1 MEHNIIELIIS
12 GLINSLSPYH
22 ILLMVLGVAGGI
34 VIGTL
39 PGLTA
44 TMAVALLVPITFVME
59 PSTGLVMLG
68 AVWCGAIYGG
78 ANAAIL
84 LNVPG
89 TPSSIATTFDGYPM
103 TKKGDADKAM
113 LASLIASAI
122 GGIIGVIIL
131 LTLFAPLA
139 QLSLKF
145 GKPEYF
151 WFCIFGLTTI
161 SAMSTGNV
169 FKGLL
174 GGFLGLLIGTIGID
188 PVAGIPRFTFGYKP
202 LVQGIQLVP
211 ALIGFFA
218 FSQMLTLMER
228 DVKYI
233 AKYKQRPNLLKSL
246 LSEMYQKGRSIIL
259 RSSFL
264 GTFIGILPGAGGP
277 VASIIAYNE
286 AKRWDKNPEKYGKG
300 ALEGIM
306 ASESSNNAVIGGSLI
321 PMMGLGIPG
330 CPAAAVVMGGLLA
343 HGIIPGS
350 KLLTESADVAY
361 TFIMALIV
369 ANLIMLPV
377 GYFLIKL
384 VGNIL
389 NVPLYF
395 VAPVILVLST
405 IGSYALRNSML
416 DVFVMVICGIIAYL
430 LSKVDIDAGPLALGL
445 VLGPIA
451 EDALGVSLV
460 IAQAKGSIMQ
470 LLFLRPVSIILII
483 LSILSVFSPLILAQI
498 KKKKG
503 LGLEVKENDSTGC

>member
-1 MEHNIIELIIS
+1 MIELIIS
-12 GLINSLSPYH
+12 GFMNSLSPYH
-22 ILLMVLGVAGGI
+22 ILLMVFGIAAGI
-34 VIGTL
+34 VVGTL

-44 TMAVALLVPITFVME
+44 TMAVALLVPVTFVME
-59 PSTGLVMLG
+59 PASGLVMLG

-84 LNVPG
+84 LNIPG
-89 TPSSIATTFDGYPM
+89 TPSSIATTFDGYQM
-103 TKKGDADKAM
+103 TKNGAADKAL
-113 LASLIASAI
+113 LASLISSVI
-122 GGIIGVIIL
+122 GGIVGVVIL

-139 QLSLKF
+139 QVSLKF

-151 WFCIFGLTTI
+151 WLCIFGLTTI

-169 FKGLL
+169 LKGLL
-174 GGFLGLLIGTIGID
+174 GGLLGLLIGTIGLD
-188 PVAGIPRFTFGYKP
+188 PVAGIPRFTFGYRP
-202 LVQGIQLVP
+202 LIQGIQLVP

-228 DVKYI
+228 NEKYI
-233 AKYKQRPNLLKSL
+233 AKYKQTPNLFKSL
-246 LSEMYQKGRSIIL
+246 VSEMLQKGRSIII
-259 RSSFL
+259 RSSIL
-264 GTFIGILPGAGGP
+264 GAFIGMLPGAGGP
-277 VASIIAYNE
+277 VASLIAYNE

-321 PMMGLGIPG
+321 PMMALGIPG

-350 KLLTESADVAY
+350 KLLTQSGDVAY
-361 TFIMALIV
+361 TFITSLII

-377 GYFLIKL
+377 GYFMIKL
-384 VGNIL
+384 VANIL

-395 VAPVILVLST
+395 VAPIILVLSS
-405 IGSYALRNSML
+405 IGAYALRNSMF
-416 DVFVMVICGIIAYL
+416 DVFVMVIFGVIAYI
-430 LSKVDIDAGPLALGL
+430 LSKVGIDPGPLALGL

-460 IAQAKGSIMQ
+460 IAHAKGSILQIM
-470 LLFLRPVSIILII
+470 FLRPVSFILII
-483 LSILSVFSPLILAQI
+483 LSILSVFTPLILSHI
-498 KKKKG
+498 KKNI
-503 LGLEVKENDSTGC
+503 GLEVKKNDSTVC

>member
-1 MEHNIIELIIS
+1 MAFGVTAGII
-12 GLINSLSPYH
+12 
-22 ILLMVLGVAGGI
+22 V
-34 VIGTL
+34 GTL

-44 TMAVALLVPITFVME
+44 TMAVALLVPVTFIME
-59 PSTGLVMLG
+59 PASGLVMLG
-68 AVWCGAIYGG
+68 AIWCGAIYGG

-84 LNVPG
+84 LNIPG
-89 TPSSIATTFDGYPM
+89 TPSSIATTMDGYPM
-103 TKKGDADKAM
+103 TKNGEADKA
-113 LASLIASAI
+113 LLTSLISSVI

-139 QLSLKF
+139 QVSLKF

-151 WFCIFGLTTI
+151 WLCIFGLTTI

-169 FKGLL
+169 VKGLL
-174 GGFLGLLIGTIGID
+174 GGLFGLLLGTIGLD
-188 PVAGIPRFTFGYKP
+188 PIAGVPRFTFGYRP

-228 DVKYI
+228 DEKYI
-233 AKYKQRPNLLKSL
+233 ARYKQTSSLLKSL
-246 LSEMYQKGRSIIL
+246 LSEMLQKGKSVLL
-259 RSSFL
+259 RSSIL
-264 GTFIGILPGAGGP
+264 GTFIGMLPGAGGP

-300 ALEGIM
+300 AIEGLM
-306 ASESSNNAVIGGSLI
+306 ASESSNNAVIGGALI

-330 CPAAAVVMGGLLA
+330 CPAAAVIMGGLLA

-350 KLLTESADVAY
+350 KLLVESGDVAY
-361 TFIMALIV
+361 TFITSLII

-377 GYFLIKL
+377 GYFMLKL
-384 VGNIL
+384 VANIL

-395 VAPVILVLST
+395 VAPVILVLSS
-405 IGSYALRNSML
+405 IGAYALHNSML
-416 DVFVMVICGIIAYL
+416 DVFVMVIFGTIAYI
-430 LSKVDIDAGPLALGL
+430 LSKAGIDPGPMALGM

-460 IAQAKGSIMQ
+460 IAQAKGSILQ
-470 LLFLRPVSIILII
+470 TLFLRPVSLILII
-483 LSILSVFSPLILAQI
+483 LSILSAFSPLILDYL
-498 KKKKG
+498 KKKKIFES
-503 LGLEVKENDSTGC
+503 EVKRNDSSCC